1 MFDILGVYLVPTIN
15 STDASSETVSGG
27 YHVLVPYAQG
37 IKKMDDVRDTVTIN
51 SILTTSDQAYSKTDL
66 NSDTLEKEDGDEA
79 GRILHDPE
87 VSVPPTGK

>member
-1 MFDILGVYLVPTIN
+1 MYKRQTIN

-27 YHVLVPYAQG
+27 YYVLAPYAQG

-66 NSDTLEKEDGDEA
+66 NSEDVYK
-79 GRILHDPE
+79 RQM
-87 VSVPPTGK
+87 